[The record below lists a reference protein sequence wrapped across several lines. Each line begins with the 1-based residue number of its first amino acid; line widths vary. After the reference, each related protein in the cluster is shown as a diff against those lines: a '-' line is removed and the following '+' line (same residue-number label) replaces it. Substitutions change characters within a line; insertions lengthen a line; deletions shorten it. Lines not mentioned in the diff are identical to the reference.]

1 MGSGFADAV
10 AGPNARA
17 ALIRAGLVEIHALAS
32 RLRDAERATFF
43 ESPCGLGDLVL
54 TTSSGRGR
62 VLAKAFANDSVDES
76 PDAKWARLE
85 KELFDGMKLP
95 DWHAA
100 QLVGDLLDQRGW
112 RGAFPLLASINDVA
126 WRGAQP
132 AAVVDALRPQ
142 PAFSR

>member
-1 MGSGFADAV
+1 M
-10 AGPNARA
+10 
-17 ALIRAGLVEIHALAS
+17 
-32 RLRDAERATFF
+32 
-43 ESPCGLGDLVL
+43 L

-62 VLAKAFANDSVDES
+62 VLAKAFANDSVDEA

-100 QLVGDLLDQRGW
+100 QLVGDVLDQRGW
-112 RGAFPLLASINDVA
+112 RGDFPLLASINDVA
-126 WRGAQP
+126 WRGAVP
-132 AAVVDALRPQ
+132 SAVVDALRPQ

>member
-1 MGSGFADAV
+1 M
-10 AGPNARA
+10 
-17 ALIRAGLVEIHALAS
+17 
-32 RLRDAERATFF
+32 
-43 ESPCGLGDLVL
+43 L

-62 VLAKAFANDSVDES
+62 VLAKAFANDSVDE
-76 PDAKWARLE
+76 PAAAKWARLE
-85 KELFDGMKLP
+85 AELFDGMKLP

-126 WRGAQP
+126 WRGAVP
-132 AAVVDALRPQ
+132 SAVVDALRPQ